1 MLPALA
7 EDSLNAWATILQDN
21 ICRPGDLTPPPLLAT
36 RTITGIKSQHN
47 QPREVLDLLQEAYV
61 PKEMQGLAKTHQQ
74 EPGRYV

>member
-1 MLPALA
+1 MFPALA

-21 ICRPGDLTPPPLLAT
+21 VCRPWDLTPPPPLAT

-47 QPREVLDLLQEAYV
+47 LPREVLDLLQEAYV
-61 PKEMQGLAKTHQQ
+61 PKEMQGLAKTYQQ